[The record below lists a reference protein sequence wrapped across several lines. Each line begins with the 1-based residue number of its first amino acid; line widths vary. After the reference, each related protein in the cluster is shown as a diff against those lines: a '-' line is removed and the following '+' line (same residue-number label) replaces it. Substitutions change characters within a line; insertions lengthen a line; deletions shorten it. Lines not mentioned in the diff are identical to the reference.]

1 MNKYC
6 YSQSHS
12 PRVIFRDNSQHW
24 LGDFARLLM
33 VKFASSEGVSNDALY
48 M

>member
-6 YSQSHS
+6 YSQNHS
-12 PRVIFRDNSQHW
+12 PQVVFRDK
-24 LGDFARLLM
+24 
-33 VKFASSEGVSNDALY
+33 KFTSNDIHEGMSNDALY

>member
-12 PRVIFRDNSQHW
+12 PQVVFSDNSFLYRW
-24 LGDFARLLM
+24 LGDFCQAAYGE
-33 VKFASSEGVSNDALY
+33 VYK
-48 M
+48 